1 MQYEKRCVFTTSYIQ
16 VKASNEHRNN
26 FQLFKGKNHVVTE
39 FLMLR
44 KLVSEISQSC
54 TAIRMDG
61 CLDELHAVD
70 GWMDGWID

>member
-1 MQYEKRCVFTTSYIQ
+1 
-16 VKASNEHRNN
+16 
-26 FQLFKGKNHVVTE
+26 
-39 FLMLR
+39 LMLR